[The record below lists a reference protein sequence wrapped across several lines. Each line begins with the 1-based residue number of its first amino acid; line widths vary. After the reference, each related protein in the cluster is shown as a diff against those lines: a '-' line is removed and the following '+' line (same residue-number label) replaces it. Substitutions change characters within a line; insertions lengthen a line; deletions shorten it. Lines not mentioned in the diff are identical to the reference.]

1 MELSVLSPCLLL
13 STLDG
18 PGRPACERA
27 SAALVRLIATNT
39 VTANSIMS
47 ATGHIVS
54 SGWKAVHP
62 DKGRLAA
69 GLLTPNSKL
78 SVFFRVCSSVQGNMS
93 RG

>member
-1 MELSVLSPCLLL
+1 
-13 STLDG
+13 
-18 PGRPACERA
+18 
-27 SAALVRLIATNT
+27 VRLIATNT

-78 SVFFRVCSSVQGNMS
+78 SAFFRVCSSVQGNMS